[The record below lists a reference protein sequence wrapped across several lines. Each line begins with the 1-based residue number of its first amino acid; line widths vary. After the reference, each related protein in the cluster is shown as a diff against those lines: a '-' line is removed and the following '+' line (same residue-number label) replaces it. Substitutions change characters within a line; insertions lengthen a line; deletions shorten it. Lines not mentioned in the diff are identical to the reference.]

1 RFGRVIRKPESTATA
16 GTTLLPS
23 SGSASASICPSARPT
38 RGVQSR
44 SGVSCSRLACPAI
57 RAPLPDPSGAVVV
70 PTGAAIPQASRARLF
85 KEYKEVQR
93 EKSADPDIQLICDD
107 SNIFKWTALI
117 KGPSETPYEGGV
129 FQLAFA
135 IPEQYPLLPP
145 QVRFLTKIF
154 HPNVHFKTGEIC
166 LDILKNAWSPAWTL
180 QSVCRA
186 IIALMAHPE
195 PDSPLNCD
203 SGNLLRS
210 GDIRGFQSMARMYTK
225 LAAMPKKN

>member
-1 RFGRVIRKPESTATA
+1 CPNHRSFHTSSLF
-16 GTTLLPS
+16 LLRYLPLS
-23 SGSASASICPSARPT
+23 VSFFQLANLCSRASIRDA
-38 RGVQSR
+38 
-44 SGVSCSRLACPAI
+44 
-57 RAPLPDPSGAVVV
+57 
-70 PTGAAIPQASRARLF
+70 ARLF

-93 EKSADPDIQLICDD
+93 EKVADPDIQ
-107 SNIFKWTALI
+107 
-117 KGPSETPYEGGV
+117 
-129 FQLAFA
+129 
-135 IPEQYPLLPP
+135 LPP

-195 PDSPLNCD
+195 ADSPLNCD

-210 GDIRGFQSMARMYTK
+210 GDVRGFNSMARMYTR
-225 LAAMPKKN
+225 LAAMPKKG

>member
-1 RFGRVIRKPESTATA
+1 MQT
-16 GTTLLPS
+16 
-23 SGSASASICPSARPT
+23 
-38 RGVQSR
+38 
-44 SGVSCSRLACPAI
+44 
-57 RAPLPDPSGAVVV
+57 
-70 PTGAAIPQASRARLF
+70 SRARLF

-93 EKSADPDIQLICDD
+93 EKGADPDIQLVCDD

-117 KGPSETPYEGGV
+117 KGPSDTPFEGGV

-135 IPEQYPLLPP
+135 IPEQYPLQPP

-210 GDIRGFQSMARMYTK
+210 GDIRGYQSMARMYTR
-225 LAAMPKKN
+225 LAAMPKKG

>member
-1 RFGRVIRKPESTATA
+1 M
-16 GTTLLPS
+16 
-23 SGSASASICPSARPT
+23 
-38 RGVQSR
+38 
-44 SGVSCSRLACPAI
+44 
-57 RAPLPDPSGAVVV
+57 
-70 PTGAAIPQASRARLF
+70 QASRARLF

-93 EKSADPDIQLICDD
+93 EKTADPDIQLVCDD
-107 SNIFKWTALI
+107 SNIFKWNALV
-117 KGPSETPYEGGV
+117 KGPSETPYEGGI
-129 FQLAFA
+129 FQLAFSV
-135 IPEQYPLLPP
+135 PEQYPLQPP

-154 HPNVHFKTGEIC
+154 HPNVHFKVIVHSFLSFSFQTGEIC

-225 LAAMPKKN
+225 LAAMPKKS